1 MTMNLS
7 EIGYRRVVVK
17 LGTSVLTSGSKQLD
31 KAHMVEL
38 VRQMAAL
45 MKAGVEVVLC
55 TSGAIAAGREHLGY
69 PKLPDTV
76 ANKQLL
82 AAVGQ
87 SQLILAW
94 SQLFSIYGLHVGQLL
109 LTRAD
114 LHDRERY
121 LNARDSL
128 NALLAQG
135 IIPII
140 NENDAVATN
149 EIKVGDND
157 NLSARAALLCDADLL
172 ILLTDQQGLFDA
184 DPRSNPNAK
193 LIKQVVN
200 IDDSLRMLAGG
211 AVSGLGTGG
220 MATKLQAA
228 DIARRAGVE
237 VVIASGHHPQVIQK
251 SVCKE
256 PVGTH
261 FTALENPLE
270 SRKQWI
276 LAGQATKGKLVL
288 DQGAVL
294 AVTQKG
300 RSLLSKGIIE
310 VLGEFERGATLQLID
325 SDGKEYARGM
335 SRYSAKDLIKIAGEH
350 SDNIESLLGYDYGDA
365 IVHRNDMVVL

>member
-1 MTMNLS
+1 M
-7 EIGYRRVVVK
+7 GYRRVVVK
-17 LGTSVLTSGSKQLD
+17 LGTSVLTSGSKKLD

-38 VRQMAAL
+38 ARQMTQL
-45 MKAGVEVVLC
+45 MHAGVEVVLC
-55 TSGAIAAGREHLGY
+55 TSGAIAAGREHLQY
-69 PKLPDTV
+69 PVFPDTM

-121 LNARDSL
+121 LNARDTL
-128 NALLAQG
+128 NALLANN

-172 ILLTDQQGLFDA
+172 ILLTDQKGLFDA
-184 DPRSNPNAK
+184 DPRTNPDAQ
-193 LIKQVVN
+193 LIKQVAN
-200 IDDSLRMLAGG
+200 IDDSLRLLAGG

-220 MATKLQAA
+220 MATKLEAA
-228 DIARRAGVE
+228 DIARRAGIE
-237 VVIASGHHPQVIQK
+237 VVIASGHHPDVITK
-251 SVCKE
+251 IADRESI
-256 PVGTH
+256 GTH
-261 FTALENPLE
+261 FSAIENPLE

-276 LAGQATKGKLVL
+276 LAGPATQGKLII
-288 DQGAVL
+288 DAGAST
-294 AVTQKG
+294 AVVANG
-300 RSLLSKGIIE
+300 RSLLSKGIVAVE
-310 VLGEFERGATLQLID
+310 GKFDRGATLLIID
-325 SDGKEYARGM
+325 QQGKVLAKGM
-335 SRYSAKDLIKIAGEH
+335 SRYCANDLSKISGKHSNDIEH
-350 SDNIESLLGYDYGDA
+350 LLGYDYGDA
-365 IVHRNDMVVL
+365 VIHRNDMVVLNN